1 MRKKEK
7 EKRKEK
13 NAAYGKNKA
22 ERNAITYEDK
32 RHYHAILMQKRE
44 KSVVLS
50 S

>member
-1 MRKKEK
+1 MD
-7 EKRKEK
+7 K
-13 NAAYGKNKA
+13 NAAKEKNKA
-22 ERNAITYEDK
+22 ERNAITCKDK